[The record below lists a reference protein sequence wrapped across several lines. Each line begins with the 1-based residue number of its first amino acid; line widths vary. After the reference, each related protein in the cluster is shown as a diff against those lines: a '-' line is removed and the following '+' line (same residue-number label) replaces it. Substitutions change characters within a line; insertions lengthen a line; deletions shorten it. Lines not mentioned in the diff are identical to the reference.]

1 MRLESKFFKS
11 KEVSQMK
18 EKRYFEIG
26 KFLFTLDNGKLTWQV
41 KDNLTL
47 EHVLTRRQLRELKK
61 QICSGDY

>member
-1 MRLESKFFKS
+1 
-11 KEVSQMK
+11 MK